1 MPVELSV
8 YMYDIIKITHCRN
21 IAMEFVSD
29 EESMTTKHQVRG
41 ERFFATMQEL
51 SAPRP
56 RRALDLA
63 ATVACVA
70 CVLTLVACGLTVH
83 MYVQIQTRNFRD
95 ELTTIVREEVR
106 AGRPTADP
114 QGLYTDNQE
123 GNYDGQVIELTRE
136 ESVPKRKRTASD
148 DQTSSSPTRQKKRQR
163 NGNKERDNK
172 RNPKNKED
180 KCCRAIKKEL
190 GPMIQGA
197 LTSRLSD
204 MINKTVE
211 KALYQIQGSNEDNKD
226 NKHFIG
232 IDHYTTAVDEAF
244 IQQKMGK
251 FEPGN
256 AFNRSVE
263 IPEWSGTLY
272 RNRSLRIQEAP
283 MTLKMFAPTSA
294 DSQRRLF
301 DLDNNTGQFRARYS
315 GLYHIYAHV
324 PFNVDESMRSDG
336 EAGNGAILL
345 VHTRNTRRHNTL
357 RCQEVTRAD
366 TAMTINNGPFEAC
379 NINGVLHLKQGDGV
393 RLESVSKHVL
403 VDLTKEITYIGALAY
418 QLNTL

>member
-1 MPVELSV
+1 MPVKLFV
-8 YMYDIIKITHCRN
+8 YMYDIIKTTHCRN

-29 EESMTTKHQVRG
+29 EESMTMKHQVRG
-41 ERFFATMQEL
+41 ERFFANIQEL

-63 ATVACVA
+63 AAVACVA

-95 ELTTIVREEVR
+95 ELTTILREEVR
-106 AGRPTADP
+106 AGRAMADP

-123 GNYDGQVIELTRE
+123 GNYDSQVIELTGE
-136 ESVPKRKRTASD
+136 ERVPKRKRTASD

-163 NGNKERDNK
+163 NEHKERHNK
-172 RNPKNKED
+172 KNPKNKED
-180 KCCRAIKKEL
+180 KCCRTIKKEL
-190 GPMIQGA
+190 GPMIQDA

-204 MINKTVE
+204 MINRTE
-211 KALYQIQGSNEDNKD
+211 KALNQIQGSNED

-232 IDHYTTAVDEAF
+232 IDHYTTAVDEDF

-256 AFNRSVE
+256 PFNRSVE

-283 MTLKMFAPTSA
+283 MTLKMFAPSSA

-301 DLDNNTGQFRARYS
+301 DLDTNTGLFRARYS

-393 RLESVSKHVL
+393 RLESVCKHLL

>member
-1 MPVELSV
+1 MPVKLFV
-8 YMYDIIKITHCRN
+8 YMYDIIKTTHCRN

-29 EESMTTKHQVRG
+29 EESMTMKHQVRG
-41 ERFFATMQEL
+41 ERFFANIQEL

-63 ATVACVA
+63 AAVACVA

-95 ELTTIVREEVR
+95 ELTTILREEVR
-106 AGRPTADP
+106 AGRAMADP

-123 GNYDGQVIELTRE
+123 GNYDSQVIELTGE
-136 ESVPKRKRTASD
+136 ERVPKRKRTASD

-163 NGNKERDNK
+163 NEHKERHNK
-172 RNPKNKED
+172 KNPKNKED
-180 KCCRAIKKEL
+180 KCCRTIKKEL
-190 GPMIQGA
+190 GPMIQDA

-204 MINKTVE
+204 MINRTE
-211 KALYQIQGSNEDNKD
+211 KALNQIQGSNED

-232 IDHYTTAVDEAF
+232 IDHYTTAVDEDF

-256 AFNRSVE
+256 PFNRSVE

-283 MTLKMFAPTSA
+283 MTLKMFAPSSA

-301 DLDNNTGQFRARYS
+301 DLDTNTGLFRARYS
-315 GLYHIYAHV
+315 GLYHIYAHAQFRTGRNKGIV
-324 PFNVDESMRSDG
+324 LLHRSPSGFELLGTLTCPPHDQALYSQFIQQPCVL
-336 EAGNGAILL
+336 AGTMTLKADDTVEVQLLDSQTTLGVKNTELYMGAVLIRPETGSVNG
-345 VHTRNTRRHNTL
+345 
-357 RCQEVTRAD
+357 
-366 TAMTINNGPFEAC
+366 
-379 NINGVLHLKQGDGV
+379 LHLQAF
-393 RLESVSKHVL
+393 S
-403 VDLTKEITYIGALAY
+403 T
-418 QLNTL
+418 